1 MDFPGESPATLPI
14 SCNLRLKYRNS
25 GQHVLTCNSLNML
38 SRRSERVQ
46 GRLTRVH
53 LRQEAAVD
61 PPGRDLRRVLLALPA
76 LATARFLENI
86 QLAVQ

>member
-1 MDFPGESPATLPI
+1 
-14 SCNLRLKYRNS
+14 
-25 GQHVLTCNSLNML
+25 ML